1 MRIERFEVH
10 PVALPLVHPYRDA
23 TRVETHSRDVLVH
36 LVTDDGAEG
45 WGAGTPRRF
54 PTGET
59 QVGTVHVLERVLAEL
74 VVGADPSDPP
84 AVGRAMEAAIPANYA
99 AKAAVD

>member
-10 PVALPLVHPYRDA
+10 PVAIPLVHPYRDA

-36 LVTDDGAEG
+36 LVTEDGAEG

-59 QVGTVHVLERVLAEL
+59 EVGTVHVLESVLAE
-74 VVGADPSDPP
+74 VVIGRDAEDPAGIS
-84 AVGRAMEAAIPANYA
+84 AAMEGAIPGNFA
-99 AKAAVD
+99 AKTAI